1 MDFAKDRLVSLDVF
15 RGATMASMI
24 LVNNPGLWT
33 AAYAP
38 LLHVPWHGWTFTDL
52 IFPSFL
58 WIVGLAMT
66 LSFARRVARG
76 ENRSRLLLHAGRRA
90 LILFAVGLFLGGF
103 PFFHLATL
111 RIPGVLQRIAVC
123 YLAAAAIFLFTRV
136 RGQIAWTA
144 ALLAGYWALLAWAPV
159 PGHGAGK
166 LEPVGNIAQ
175 HIDNLLLA
183 GHMWSRTKVWDP
195 EGILSTIPA
204 IATTLL
210 GVLAGH
216 ILRAAKTASEK
227 AAWLFTMG
235 AALLAAGS
243 VMSLWLPI
251 NKNLW
256 TSSFAVFMAGMSTTG
271 FALCY
276 WTADGAGWRGWTK
289 PFVILGMNAIAV
301 YALSG
306 LLARTLG
313 LTAQRWIFQTFFAP
327 LASPMNASL
336 LYALANVGLMF
347 LVAWAMY
354 RRGWFVRF

>member
-210 GVLAGH
+210 GVLD
-216 ILRAAKTASEK
+216 RK
-227 AAWLFTMG
+227 
-235 AALLAAGS
+235 S
-243 VMSLWLPI
+243 VVYGKSVDVGGRRI
-251 NKNLW
+251 N
-256 TSSFAVFMAGMSTTG
+256 
-271 FALCY
+271 
-276 WTADGAGWRGWTK
+276 
-289 PFVILGMNAIAV
+289 
-301 YALSG
+301 
-306 LLARTLG
+306 
-313 LTAQRWIFQTFFAP
+313 
-327 LASPMNASL
+327 
-336 LYALANVGLMF
+336 
-347 LVAWAMY
+347 
-354 RRGWFVRF
+354 